1 MASRI
6 PVQKIIESHE
16 VRLRKLE
23 AGTSNTNQ
31 QEKPNQERST
41 EPSMVDHEARREVQG
56 MKRDMHEVARRI
68 QGLGQHQQQI
78 HDLKQTVSTLET
90 YCHTLESKLSKM
102 SDLLMATNTDL
113 LRFREQIFENANIKL
128 HIQEQQEQQE
138 QQQEETVE
146 EPDPAPHKEEPQEPE
161 QPKERKQIDLN
172 V

>member
-41 EPSMVDHEARREVQG
+41 EPSMVDHEVRREVQG

-78 HDLKQTVSTLET
+78 HELKQTVSTLET

-146 EPDPAPHKEEPQEPE
+146 EPDPAPHKEESQEPE